1 MKRGG
6 EEREE
11 RKEGRGRGVRRE
23 RGKERR
29 GRGEFTHFMVILM
42 AGQREDPGR
51 GAEDCCCC
59 SPCSSLAGCGARTTS
74 AG

>member
-1 MKRGG
+1 MRD
-6 EEREE
+6 EEREG
-11 RKEGRGRGVRRE
+11 REGGKKRRERE
-23 RGKERR
+23 RGKE
-29 GRGEFTHFMVILM
+29 GEEGESFTHFMVILM